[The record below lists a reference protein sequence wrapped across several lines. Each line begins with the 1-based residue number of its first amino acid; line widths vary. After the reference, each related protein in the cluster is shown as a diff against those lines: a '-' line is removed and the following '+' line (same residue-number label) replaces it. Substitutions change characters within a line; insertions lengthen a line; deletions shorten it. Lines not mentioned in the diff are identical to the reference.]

1 MLLEAA
7 AALTSTPNNNSNNNN
22 NSSNN
27 NNNNNSNNNSNSNT
41 DDPTTT
47 TDNSNNNSST
57 ERTVALELLAGA
69 FETIRGVHDA
79 SWNELGYWFQTPEA
93 WEASGNYR
101 SLGYMRP
108 LSIWGL
114 QWALEQEPE
123 LLREAA
129 AAGVADTEHE

>member
-7 AALTSTPNNNSNNNN
+7 AALTAT
-22 NSSNN
+22 
-27 NNNNNSNNNSNSNT
+27 
-41 DDPTTT
+41 TTT
-47 TDNSNNNSST
+47 TDTDNNTNTTSSNT
-57 ERTVALELLAGA
+57 DRTVALELLAGA

-129 AAGVADTEHE
+129 AAGVADTEHT